1 MKKIVF
7 ILLLIFIMLQNAYSV
22 VPRRISIDV
31 NQVDSIE
38 IKFTIT
44 ELQTPPSCTSREHFD
59 SIFDIGLEFCKIYQR
74 NDSPNDWFYARVVLR
89 EPDKYTLFIKM
100 LNSLRPLSPER
111 VKVLPS
117 EVRLLCPVDSVE
129 RLNNV
134 MSGDTNDPLTTHMKY
149 TLYFKDGSAISAFS
163 DGSYLDYNNW
173 RYWDAIYLYSLSY
186 WFKYN
191 YFKPF

>member
-1 MKKIVF
+1 
-7 ILLLIFIMLQNAYSV
+7 
-22 VPRRISIDV
+22 
-31 NQVDSIE
+31 
-38 IKFTIT
+38 
-44 ELQTPPSCTSREHFD
+44 
-59 SIFDIGLEFCKIYQR
+59 
-74 NDSPNDWFYARVVLR
+74 
-89 EPDKYTLFIKM
+89 M

-117 EVRLLCPVDSVE
+117 EVRLLSPVDSVE

-134 MSGDTNDPLTTHMKY
+134 MRRDTNDPLITNMKY

-173 RYWDAIYLYSLSY
+173 RYWDARYLYSLSY